1 MVAGVMALREP
12 TSSSL
17 PQTQP
22 QPLPFFQPL
31 TSEDFSSALFVSFL
45 SSARAS
51 STTASGRVETRPAT
65 NAILRARS
73 ARMPRSHFIVVPSCE
88 NLLQKDSTTDYTDSR
103 RERQKRR
110 LPLA

>member
-31 TSEDFSSALFVSFL
+31 TSADFSSALRPFWL

-51 STTASGRVETRPAT
+51 STIDSVRVETRPAT
-65 NAILRARS
+65 NATLRASS
-73 ARMPRSHFIVVPSCE
+73 ARMPRSHFIVYPPRGVLGSRHV
-88 NLLQKDSTTDYTDSR
+88 LQNGER
-103 RERQKRR
+103 RDVSPPVRH
-110 LPLA
+110 A